1 CSISLQRCQSDIC
14 DTFSE
19 QSSNITLETL
29 GRLAITVGLLSPQ
42 ALSLQSAR
50 NTSFYN
56 KSKCILC
63 QTYRPAAQLWKSVTS
78 VSNAGKRR
86 GRAKGLVRTRDLN
99 QGQKIGHG
107 KVGMLF
113 PGLTAPI
120 IQGEF
125 TVRQRRLTEQEQQSN
140 APKIQPL
147 VKPKRFKIH
156 PLKRG
161 WSGGQPDTFDGF
173 ESWIL
178 YAKPVSIMTS
188 TMGRSKRVRSMVITG
203 NRKGLAGFATVTGR
217 EFKPALNLAKNRAGL
232 RLMYIE
238 RYNDHTVLHDFF
250 SQFGK
255 TKVFVKQKQKGYGL
269 KCHRVIRTCCEAI
282 GIKDLNAKVEGSDNI
297 LNIVKAFFAGL
308 LRQKTFEEMANEKK
322 LHLVE
327 MRKENNYFPTVL
339 ASPPVVRSSKE
350 IPRDEILDFKQYVMD
365 GKVVL
370 EKKRRNLPFSKLP
383 SWQFHLRKKERLRNQ
398 DDVVIKLRAEYGDVC
413 SFHAEK
419 YPEARAP
426 KWSKH
431 GKKEEEE
438 AVET

>member
-1 CSISLQRCQSDIC
+1 MANWIFHSSKLITNCIKSTSIA
-14 DTFSE
+14 
-19 QSSNITLETL
+19 SN
-29 GRLAITVGLLSPQ
+29 AVTVGLLSPQ
-42 ALSLQSAR
+42 ALSLQSTR
-50 NTSFYN
+50 NTSFYM
-56 KSKCILC
+56 K
-63 QTYRPAAQLWKSVTS
+63 RPAAQLWKSVTS

-86 GRAKGLVRTRDLN
+86 GRAKGLARTRDLN

-113 PGLTAPI
+113 PGLNAPI
-120 IQGEF
+120 VQGEF
-125 TVRQRRLTEQEQQSN
+125 TVRQRRLTEQEQQSS

-147 VKPKRFKIH
+147 IKPKRFKIH
-156 PLKRG
+156 PLRRG
-161 WSGGQPDTFDGF
+161 WSGGQPGGRTIGPPDPVDGDTFDGF

-178 YAKPVSIMTS
+178 YAKPISVMTS

-217 EFKPALNLAKNRAGL
+217 EFKPSLNLAKNRAGL

-255 TKVFVKQKQKGYGL
+255 TKVFVQQKQKGYGL

-282 GIKDLNAKVEGSDNI
+282 GIKDLHAKVEGSTNI
-297 LNIVKAFFAGL
+297 LTIVKAFFAGL

-327 MRKENNYFPTVL
+327 MRKENNYFPTVV
-339 ASPPVVRSSKE
+339 ASPPVARTSKE
-350 IPRDEILDFKQYVMD
+350 IPRNEILDFKQYVMN
-365 GKVVL
+365 GKVAL
-370 EKKRRNLPFSKLP
+370 EKKRRDSPFSKLP
-383 SWQFHLRKKERLRNQ
+383 SWQFHLRKQERLRNQ
-398 DDVVIKLRAEYGDVC
+398 DDVVIRLRAEYGDVC

-431 GKKEEEE
+431 GKKKEEE